1 MLTILLYCK
10 RPSTVTFSDKDT
22 GKIIQNLDSNKAR
35 GHNNIS
41 VHKLQICDDSTCV
54 PLEIIFKQALLTNV
68 FPSEWEK
75 KKNVSIHKKS
85 DNQNTK
91 NYRTFFSL
99 SICGKIFEILK
110 FNKMFPYSPLN
121 SSLKISL
128 VSNPVITHENFISF
142 DNGLEVRFFFLD
154 ISKAFDKVW
163 HEWLIY
169 LFYFF

>member
-41 VHKLQICDDSTCV
+41 VHKLQICDDSICV

-75 KKNVSIHKKS
+75 KNCFHSQKERQPKYKKLS
-85 DNQNTK
+85 NIFF
-91 NYRTFFSL
+91 TFDL
-99 SICGKIFEILK
+99 
-110 FNKMFPYSPLN
+110 
-121 SSLKISL
+121 
-128 VSNPVITHENFISF
+128 
-142 DNGLEVRFFFLD
+142 
-154 ISKAFDKVW
+154 W
-163 HEWLIY
+163 
-169 LFYFF
+169 